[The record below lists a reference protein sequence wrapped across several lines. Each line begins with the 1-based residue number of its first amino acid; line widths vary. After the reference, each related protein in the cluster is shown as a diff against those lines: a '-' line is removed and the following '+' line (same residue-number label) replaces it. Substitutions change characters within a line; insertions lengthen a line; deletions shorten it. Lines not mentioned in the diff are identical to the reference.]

1 MNFTLKRCLPAFFF
15 FPLACCVLRYLQRS
29 TELLADGSLAEGAF
43 LHRVLPLVSV
53 CFAVG
58 VVILFWKLER
68 HTSHA
73 SLFCSRPLMIALIAA
88 SAVLLLGNVLLW
100 IGGSDSTGQYAAT
113 SPALSEFLTKLLPPL
128 GIAAAVCIVVYAC
141 RCLCGA
147 PPSALLY
154 MCASLYLVVRLIVR
168 FQAWNTDPSIHDYCY
183 ALLAAICTML
193 AAFHFAGF
201 CLNCGKRRMT
211 LFWQVCSVHFCCIA
225 LADAVCAGDLS
236 ELLIIAS
243 LLLINAFNAVQLLL
257 APDAP
262 TKEDVGEDVGDPT
275 ESV

>member
-1 MNFTLKRCLPAFFF
+1 MNSTLKRSLPAFFF
-15 FPLACCVLRYLQRS
+15 FPLGCCVLRYLQRS

-43 LHRVLPLVSV
+43 IHRVLPLVSA
-53 CFAVG
+53 CLAVG
-58 VVILFWKLER
+58 VVILFWNLER
-68 HTSHA
+68 HTSHT
-73 SLFCSRPLMIALIAA
+73 SLFRSRPLMIALIAA
-88 SAVLLLGNVLLW
+88 AAVLLLGNVLLW
-100 IGGSDSTGQYAAT
+100 VDPSGSTGQYAAT

-128 GIAAAVCIVVYAC
+128 GLAAAVCIGFYAC
-141 RCLCGA
+141 RCLRGEN
-147 PPSALLY
+147 PSALLY

-201 CLNCGKRRMT
+201 CLDCGKRRMT

-225 LADAVCAGDLS
+225 LADAIYAADLS
-236 ELLIIAS
+236 ELLITAS

-257 APDAP
+257 APDAE
-262 TKEDVGEDVGDPT
+262 TEETVGQDVGDPT